1 MKMLIQKFFITAL
14 VGVIFLFAFVL
25 LIETT
30 TLTPDQN
37 LETAYFMFLTPW
49 IVWGFF
55 YFLIPL
61 FNHFFHLSRRG
72 K

>member
-1 MKMLIQKFFITAL
+1 MKMLIQKFFITAI
-14 VGVIFLFAFVL
+14 VGAIFLLAFVL
-25 LIETT
+25 IIETT
-30 TLTPDQN
+30 TLISDQH
-37 LETAYFMFLTPW
+37 LETAYFVFLTPW

-61 FNHFFHLSRRG
+61 FSHFFHLIGRG